1 MNQTNTVMLAILVAL
16 ATTTVIAIAIA
27 TISVYNP
34 IALAAK
40 SSTDPARKGLDTAD
54 QKIHENTHSTPSDLS
69 KQDLNF
75 HVGTCQ
81 GGHST
86 TVLDQLANGCT
97 LPSPREFHSHP

>member
-1 MNQTNTVMLAILVAL
+1 MKMRTTAIFFLSA
-16 ATTTVIAIAIA
+16 VIAIAIA
-27 TISVYNP
+27 IISVYNP

-40 SSTDPARKGLDTAD
+40 SSTDHARKGLDTAD
-54 QKIHENTHSTPSDLS
+54 EKIHENTHSTLSDLS

-86 TVLDQLANGCT
+86 TVLDNSQFHGCSGV
-97 LPSPREFHSHP
+97 PSPREFHSNH